1 MWIAALCVLAPLAA
15 QETSGQSNAWTK
27 DINGN
32 RVYGPGFSYTE
43 APKSSQRMETMR
55 SMNGRNVPI
64 QTTED
69 KVLQDNSQGKV
80 VERVIRKYDGNGNPG
95 SAIIVHIEE
104 KKNPDGS
111 STLQLSSYE
120 TDINGNKQLFERAT
134 SQVRKSGEN
143 TKETSTTIE
152 RGTIN
157 GALQTVERDAST
169 ERKVGDQTSVESTTY
184 RRDVSGNFMPYSQ
197 EVKQVSKTGGVQTAD
212 TSHYEL
218 GPDGKLGL
226 ATRTIDHVT
235 KGANGVEVVDTDVYS
250 RFSAGHAADVNTS
263 APRRQEQIRTER
275 APGPGGVMVETR
287 SVRARL
293 ASDPSQFGQYQKV
306 SQTTYTSTDPSGR
319 QTESAT
325 TVTSRRDTNGDIV
338 VDQGMVNQTVTIKK

>member
-1 MWIAALCVLAPLAA
+1 MRSIAA
-15 QETSGQSNAWTK
+15 QETSGQSSAWTT
-27 DINGN
+27 DVNGN

-43 APKSSQRMETMR
+43 TPKSSQRMETAR
-55 SMNGRNVPI
+55 SLNGRSVPI

-80 VERVIRKYDGNGNPG
+80 VERVIRKYDGSGNPG

-104 KKNPDGS
+104 KKNPDGT
-111 STLQLSSYE
+111 STLQSNSYE

-134 SQVRKSGEN
+134 TQVRKSGSM
-143 TKETSTTIE
+143 KESSTTIE
-152 RGTIN
+152 RATIN

-169 ERKVGDQTSVESTTY
+169 ERKVGDLTNVESTTY
-184 RRDVSGNFMPYSQ
+184 RRDVSGNFTPYSQ
-197 EVKQVSKTGGVQTAD
+197 QVKQVAKTGGVETAD

-226 ATRTIDHVT
+226 ATRTIEHVS

-250 RFSAGHAADVNTS
+250 RFNAGHAGDVNTS
-263 APRRQEQIRTER
+263 APRLQEQVRTER
-275 APGPGGVMVETR
+275 APGPGGAMVETT

-293 ASDPSQFGQYQKV
+293 ASDPSQFGKYQKV

-319 QTESAT
+319 KTESGM
-325 TVTSRRDTNGDIV
+325 TVTSRRDPNGDLV
-338 VDQGMVNQTVTIKK
+338 VDQGMVNQTVSTKK